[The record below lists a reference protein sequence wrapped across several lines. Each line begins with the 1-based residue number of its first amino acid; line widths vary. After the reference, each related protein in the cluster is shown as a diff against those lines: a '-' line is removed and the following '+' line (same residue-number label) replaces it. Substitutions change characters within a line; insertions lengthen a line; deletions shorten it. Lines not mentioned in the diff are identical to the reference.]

1 MEKNEIEIDKEKEK
15 EKEKERIEIEFFG
28 FRIQRLELDMIGFV
42 FFSVLF
48 QGVREGESELRRCV

>member
-15 EKEKERIEIEFFG
+15 ERIEIEFYG

-48 QGVREGESELRRCV
+48 

>member
-1 MEKNEIEIDKEKEK
+1 MEKNEIEIDK

-28 FRIQRLELDMIGFV
+28 FRIQRLELDTTGFV

-48 QGVREGESELRRCV
+48 